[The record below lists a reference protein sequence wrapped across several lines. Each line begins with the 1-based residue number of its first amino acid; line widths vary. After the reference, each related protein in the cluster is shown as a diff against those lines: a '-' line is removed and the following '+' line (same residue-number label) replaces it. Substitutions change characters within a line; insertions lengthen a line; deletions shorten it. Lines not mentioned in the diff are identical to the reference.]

1 MDKQLSYPIHQ
12 ELNMNTQNLTKKEL
26 QLIIDALTW
35 ADQTMRDFDK
45 AMDKKADA
53 MEILRQKLEE
63 LN

>member
-1 MDKQLSYPIHQ
+1 
-12 ELNMNTQNLTKKEL
+12 MNTQNLTKKEL

-53 MEILRQKLEE
+53 MEVLRQKLEE